1 MTKALAAITG
11 ATGFLGRHLVQTL
24 HDQGWAV
31 RLLARRDPI
40 NAVPLGIQAQVVIG
54 DLEDQAALDALCR
67 GADVVIHAAGLVR
80 ARSAAA
86 FNAVNAQGARR
97 LAQAAA
103 DAGTPH
109 VLLISSLAAR
119 EPHLSEYAASKRA
132 GETVAREVLAHRL
145 TVVRPP
151 AIYGP
156 GDRETFRLFEAV
168 SRLPVLPVFDSRAR
182 IAMIHAEDAADQIAA
197 LASGLPT
204 GGVLALSDA
213 RSDGYGW
220 RELLQTA
227 AKAVGTAPKL
237 APAPNFLLFAG
248 GAFGSA
254 ARLMGA
260 APMLTLGKARELTH
274 RNWGINAE
282 EQTKNVPPARFGLP
296 EGFAQ
301 TVNWCRKV
309 GWLAK

>member
-1 MTKALAAITG
+1 VTKRLAAITG

-24 HDQGWAV
+24 QDQGWVV

-40 NAVPLGIQAQVVIG
+40 AAGQLGRETQVIIG
-54 DLEDQAALDALCR
+54 DLDDRAALEALCR

-86 FNAVNAQGARR
+86 FTAVNAHGAHR

-103 DAGTPH
+103 AVGTPH
-109 VLLISSLAAR
+109 VVLISSLAAR
-119 EPHLSEYAASKRA
+119 EPQLSDYAASKRA
-132 GETVAREVLAHRL
+132 GEDAARDVLAQRL

-156 GDRETFRLFEAV
+156 GDREIFRLFHAV
-168 SRLPVLPVFDSRAR
+168 ARLPVLPVFNSRAR
-182 IAMIHAEDAADQIAA
+182 IAMIHAEDAAQQIAA
-197 LASGLPT
+197 LAAAAPA

-213 RSDGYGW
+213 RSEGYGW

-227 AKAVGTAPKL
+227 ANAVGTAPKL
-237 APAPNFLLFAG
+237 APAPNFLLLAG
-248 GAFGSA
+248 GAMGSL
-254 ARLMGA
+254 ARLTGA
-260 APMLTLGKARELTH
+260 APMLTVGKARELSH
-274 RNWGINAE
+274 PNWGINAE
-282 EQTKNVPPARFGLP
+282 EQTKNVPKARFGLP